1 MRIYPTRGGT
11 RKQLPQRLA
20 SSSAGIPL
28 SFDGLSVTRQ
38 GLSLD
43 HGRKTFHGTRWAR
56 LRSATIMPSR
66 SARGEFWDW
75 YANAS
80 MPNV

>member
-43 HGRKTFHGTRWAR
+43 HGRKTLPWNEVGTIEISNHHA
-56 LRSATIMPSR
+56 
-66 SARGEFWDW
+66 
-75 YANAS
+75 
-80 MPNV
+80 